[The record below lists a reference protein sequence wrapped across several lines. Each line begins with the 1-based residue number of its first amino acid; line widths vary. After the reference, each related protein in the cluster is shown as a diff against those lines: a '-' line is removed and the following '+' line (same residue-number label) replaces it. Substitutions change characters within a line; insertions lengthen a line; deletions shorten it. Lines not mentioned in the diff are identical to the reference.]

1 MNKNKRKPFSFLNLV
16 IVLLSFVLAIS
27 IITTIFVFRE
37 NRTVYYD
44 SESTLYMYLSDEEY
58 STLANRYYDNVIGHE
73 EDSQVRKL
81 ADFYAVGRYFE
92 SAFLANAY
100 QKAGNS
106 EKEEKMRQ
114 KMESFGEEMG
124 QFAGEKDRI
133 LSLFPDL

>member
-73 EDSQVRKL
+73 EDSQVRKV

-92 SAFLANAY
+92 SAFLANA
-100 QKAGNS
+100 
-106 EKEEKMRQ
+106 
-114 KMESFGEEMG
+114 
-124 QFAGEKDRI
+124 
-133 LSLFPDL
+133 

>member
-1 MNKNKRKPFSFLNLV
+1 MNKNKQKTFSFLNLL

-27 IITTIFVFRE
+27 ILITFSVFRE
-37 NRTVYYD
+37 NRSVYYD
-44 SESTLYMYLSDEEY
+44 SESTLYMHLSDEDY
-58 STLANRYYDNVIGHE
+58 STLASRYYDNVIGHE
-73 EDSQVRKL
+73 EDSQVKKV

-100 QKAGNS
+100 HKAGNM

-114 KMESFGEEMG
+114 RMNEAEAAMG
-124 QFAGEKDRI
+124 QFEAEKDRI

>member
-1 MNKNKRKPFSFLNLV
+1 M
-16 IVLLSFVLAIS
+16 
-27 IITTIFVFRE
+27 
-37 NRTVYYD
+37 
-44 SESTLYMYLSDEEY
+44 
-58 STLANRYYDNVIGHE
+58 
-73 EDSQVRKL
+73 